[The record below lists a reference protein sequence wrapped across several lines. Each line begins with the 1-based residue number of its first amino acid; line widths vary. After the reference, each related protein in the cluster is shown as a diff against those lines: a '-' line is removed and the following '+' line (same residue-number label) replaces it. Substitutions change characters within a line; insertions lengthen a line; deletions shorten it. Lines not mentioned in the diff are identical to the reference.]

1 MIKLN
6 EAGYNES
13 LPSRPLLYGIESLN
27 LNAKQTDRL
36 ATSQTSIVKRMLIRL
51 AAFHHS
57 DLLLDALK
65 LKTMS
70 EKLDIIK
77 SAFMVRLMR
86 NNYTKSI
93 ARELLECYNGVP
105 HRLNVLHP
113 TTH

>member
-6 EAGYNES
+6 EAGYDEN
-13 LPSRPLLYGIESLN
+13 LPSRPLLYGIGSLN
-27 LNAKQTDRL
+27 LNAKQTDRQ
-36 ATSQTSIVKRMLIRL
+36 ATSETSIVKRMLKL

-65 LKTMS
+65 LNTMS

-77 SAFMVRLMR
+77 SAFMIRLMR

-93 ARELLECYNGVP
+93 ARELLECYNEVP

>member
-36 ATSQTSIVKRMLIRL
+36 ATSETSIVKRMLKL

-57 DLLLDALK
+57 DLLDALK
-65 LKTMS
+65 LNTMS

-86 NNYTKSI
+86 INYTKSI